1 MPPTRRRLLRTTTGL
16 ITSLATARAMANVQ
30 TPRAAEGPFYPRP
43 SMRPDNID
51 NDLVRVSGQVQHAG
65 GAIVRLT
72 GRIKNAAGEPQPG
85 LRIEIWQC
93 DAQGRYLHT
102 SDRQA
107 IVHDTGF
114 QGFGHDI
121 TDTAGTYR
129 FRTIK
134 PVAYPGRTPHI
145 HVKVL
150 DGSRE
155 RLTTQFYLKDHP
167 ANARDVL
174 YRRLSGAQAAA
185 VDMVFDE
192 TQPEPVAQ
200 VNIVV

>member
-1 MPPTRRRLLRTTTGL
+1 
-16 ITSLATARAMANVQ
+16 
-30 TPRAAEGPFYPRP
+30 
-43 SMRPDNID
+43 
-51 NDLVRVSGQVQHAG
+51 
-65 GAIVRLT
+65 
-72 GRIKNAAGEPQPG
+72 
-85 LRIEIWQC
+85 
-93 DAQGRYLHT
+93 
-102 SDRQA
+102 
-107 IVHDTGF
+107 VHDTGF

-121 TDTAGTYR
+121 TDAAGTYR

-200 VNIVV
+200 VNNIQAAACSVNGPSPYRQATSLNASSQATKASTTSGSNWLPRPSRMMARASAWLIAGL